1 MKTFLQPLA
10 VLLVLLGGIQLSPA
24 PVALGN
30 LQVNILP
37 SAVVAAGALWQSDSG
52 AWQTN
57 GATLLVITGPHTV
70 SFTNVSGWIT
80 PSNFVA
86 TVFAGQ
92 TTTTNGTYV
101 AVAAPAPV
109 LTVTR
114 TPTNTVRVS
123 WPSSAT
129 GFNLQVSTNLATT
142 NWVTPSE
149 TVQDNGTNKFI
160 LVNPPTGNRF
170 YRLKNP

>member
-1 MKTFLQPLA
+1 MKNYLQPLA
-10 VLLVLLGGIQLSPA
+10 LLLALLAGIQSSPA

-37 SAVVAAGALWQSDSG
+37 PAAVAAGALWQADGG
-52 AWQTN
+52 ALQTN
-57 GATLLVITGPHTV
+57 GATLLVITGGHTV

-80 PSNFVA
+80 PGNLLV

-101 AVAAPAPV
+101 AVAAPV

-114 TPTNTVRVS
+114 TPTNTVLVS
-123 WPSSAT
+123 WPSPAT
-129 GFNLQVSTNLATT
+129 GFNLQVNTNLATT
-142 NWVTPSE
+142 NWVTPAE
-149 TVQDNGTNKFI
+149 TVQTNGANKFI
-160 LVNPPTGNRF
+160 LVNPPAGNRF